1 MQRLFI
7 AWLGV
12 LVLTLATASVQAAPL
27 YLSPKDYPPQ
37 SVLPPPPAEGS
48 SAAKA
53 ELAELDRIQEA
64 RSKEDFARANQ
75 DFRTRDGTIFAV
87 AIGPAFDLSKLPA
100 TAKLLD
106 SVHKEEDSAAGL
118 AKDHFRRTRPW
129 IVDPGL
135 NSCSKDDSPYSS
147 YPSGHSSMA
156 YSMAVVLAAL
166 VPEKA
171 QAVMA
176 RAADYAENRLV
187 CGMHRRRD
195 IQAGQ
200 VLGTVVAELLLRN
213 PGFESDF
220 AAAKRELEAAHITH

>member
-1 MQRLFI
+1 MRRVLI
-7 AWLGV
+7 SWV
-12 LVLTLATASVQAAPL
+12 SVIILVLAAVPARAVPVYLAPS
-27 YLSPKDYPPQ
+27 DYDPRGL
-37 SVLPPPPAEGS
+37 LPPPPLEGS
-48 SAAKA
+48 AAAKA
-53 ELAELDRIQEA
+53 ELAELDRIQRR
-64 RSKEDFARANQ
+64 RSKADFARADR
-75 DFRTRDGTIFAV
+75 DFRTTNAGIFAV
-87 AIGPAFDLSKLPA
+87 AIGPGFDLDKLPL
-100 TAKLLD
+100 TARLLD
-106 SVHKEEDSAAGL
+106 NVHQDESAAAGL
-118 AKDHFRRTRPW
+118 AKDYFRRTRPW

-135 NSCSKDDSPYSS
+135 NSCSKNDAPDSA
-147 YPSGHSSMA
+147 YPSGHSSLA

-213 PGFESDF
+213 PAFMSDF
-220 AAAKRELEAAHITH
+220 ARAKHELELARLTR

>member
-1 MQRLFI
+1 MRRVLI
-7 AWLGV
+7 SWV
-12 LVLTLATASVQAAPL
+12 SVIILVLAAVPARAVPVYLAPS
-27 YLSPKDYPPQ
+27 DYDPRGL
-37 SVLPPPPAEGS
+37 LPPPPLEGS
-48 SAAKA
+48 AAAKA
-53 ELAELDRIQEA
+53 ELAELDRIQRR
-64 RSKEDFARANQ
+64 RSKADFARADR
-75 DFRTRDGTIFAV
+75 DFRTTNANIFAV
-87 AIGPAFDLSKLPA
+87 AIGPGFDLDKLPL
-100 TAKLLD
+100 TARLLD
-106 SVHKEEDSAAGL
+106 NVHQDESAAAGL
-118 AKDHFRRTRPW
+118 AKDYFRRTRPW

-135 NSCSKDDSPYSS
+135 NSCSKNDAPDSA
-147 YPSGHSSMA
+147 YPSGHSSLA

-213 PGFESDF
+213 PAFMSDF
-220 AAAKRELEAAHITH
+220 AQAKHELELARLTR